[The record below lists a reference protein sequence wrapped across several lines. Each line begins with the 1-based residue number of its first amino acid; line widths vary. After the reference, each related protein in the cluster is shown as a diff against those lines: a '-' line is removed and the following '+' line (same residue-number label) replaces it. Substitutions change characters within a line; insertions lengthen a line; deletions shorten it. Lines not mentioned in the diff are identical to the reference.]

1 VEVEQSGPFTA
12 RPLHAF
18 LLIRFLGFA
27 DALAQS
33 VETSVA
39 VPSTIAI
46 TASLTSHQPTGH
58 HGTTMEYG

>member
-33 VETSVA
+33 VETSV
-39 VPSTIAI
+39 PSTIAI
-46 TASLTSHQPTGH
+46 TASPTSHQPTGH